1 MSHVFVANIRL
12 LTDYF
17 IFMEAGSYQLR
28 IFIGVSAEFMA
39 LEKVYN

>member
-1 MSHVFVANIRL
+1 MFLCSYNIRL

-17 IFMEAGSYQLR
+17 YSCRSYQLR
-28 IFIGVSAEFMA
+28 IFIGVFAEFMA